1 MNVLVTGGC
10 GYKGSVLVPKLLD
23 LNFNVH
29 VIDTLWFG
37 NYFQPH
43 ENLFVENP
51 VNTTESYHFNS
62 SFCIKFSSDTRHN
75 KNKNWVY
82 ESTSF

>member
-1 MNVLVTGGC
+1 MAKYYVRIEREVSLEVEAEDYGQAEE
-10 GYKGSVLVPKLLD
+10 
-23 LNFNVH
+23 H
-29 VIDTLWFG
+29 AI
-37 NYFQPH
+37 
-43 ENLFVENP
+43 NLFVENP

-82 ESTSF
+82 ESTSFSLIRTFIKQSCRN

>member
-43 ENLFVENP
+43 ENLIVEKMDIRAIDEETLAGKD
-51 VNTTESYHFNS
+51 VIIHLASL
-62 SFCIKFSSDTRHN
+62 
-75 KNKNWVY
+75 W
-82 ESTSF
+82 

>member
-1 MNVLVTGGC
+1 MNVLVTVVC

-43 ENLFVENP
+43 ENLFVEKMDIRAIDEETLAGKD
-51 VNTTESYHFNS
+51 V
-62 SFCIKFSSDTRHN
+62 IIR
-75 KNKNWVY
+75 
-82 ESTSF
+82 

>member
-43 ENLFVENP
+43 ENLFVEKM
-51 VNTTESYHFNS
+51 E
-62 SFCIKFSSDTRHN
+62 
-75 KNKNWVY
+75 
-82 ESTSF
+82 